1 MCIRAALGCLLELL
15 RHSRA
20 GASQALQGR
29 APTGCTAPPEAKP
42 PRKSCTATNTASCS
56 GGAPTAAGTRS
67 PAPLAADPILTASF
81 SSSDHRERIYVGFPK
96 IGGFGPFG
104 FFFFSSSAVFARRWG
119 PASVSV
125 QRRDGPINLRRGER
139 AERDARQIGKPKERE
154 NARKGTSGVP
164 RCEVKALV
172 YFTAF
177 SH

>member
-42 PRKSCTATNTASCS
+42 PRKSCSATNTASCS
-56 GGAPTAAGTRS
+56 GREPTAAGTRS
-67 PAPLAADPILTASF
+67 PASLAADPTLAASF

-104 FFFFSSSAVFARRWG
+104 FFFFSSSAVFARQWG

-125 QRRDGPINLRRGER
+125 QRRDGPINLRRGKGRRETLVKLGNQKKEKMQGR
-139 AERDARQIGKPKERE
+139 ARRE
-154 NARKGTSGVP
+154 CLAEK
-164 RCEVKALV
+164 
-172 YFTAF
+172 
-177 SH
+177 